1 MMNFKFLI
9 LVSFALVFFSCKKEK
24 DPIVENT
31 PTGYVQ
37 YGTPFANVP
46 ATEDV
51 VMYEVNL
58 RAFSTAGNLQGVI
71 SRLSEI
77 KALGVNTIWLM
88 PIYSEGV
95 LNGVNSPYCVKN
107 YKEVSTEYGNLE
119 DLRQLTT
126 LAHAQNMTVILDW
139 VANHTSWDNPWITAH
154 PEWYTKD
161 GAGNIIKP
169 AGTNWND
176 VADLNFSNADMRL
189 EMIDAMKYWVLE
201 ANVDGFRCDY
211 ADGVPFDFWSQAI
224 TALKSIPNRS
234 LVFLAE
240 GIRNDH
246 YTAGFDMTYGWNF
259 YTATQ
264 NCWGGTAT
272 SGIFSTDVS
281 EYSSVPAEK
290 HKIRF
295 TTNHDESAWN
305 SSPMTL
311 YNGKLGA
318 LAASVSTIFMRGVP
332 LIYCGQEVGRTSLQP
347 FFTKSPINWNANQ
360 DMLLAYKN
368 MLQFYS
374 SSNAA
379 RKGAFSTFAGSSDIL
394 CFQRTYGT
402 EKVLIMLNARD
413 SVVTYTIPPALQGT
427 TWINAMDN
435 STMTFGATQSFT
447 NYQYLILKNQ

>member
-1 MMNFKFLI
+1 
-9 LVSFALVFFSCKKEK
+9 
-24 DPIVENT
+24 
-31 PTGYVQ
+31 
-37 YGTPFANVP
+37 
-46 ATEDV
+46 
-51 VMYEVNL
+51 
-58 RAFSTAGNLQGVI
+58 
-71 SRLSEI
+71 
-77 KALGVNTIWLM
+77 
-88 PIYSEGV
+88 
-95 LNGVNSPYCVKN
+95 
-107 YKEVSTEYGNLE
+107 
-119 DLRQLTT
+119 
-126 LAHAQNMTVILDW
+126 
-139 VANHTSWDNPWITAH
+139 
-154 PEWYTKD
+154 
-161 GAGNIIKP
+161 
-169 AGTNWND
+169 
-176 VADLNFSNADMRL
+176 
-189 EMIDAMKYWVLE
+189 
-201 ANVDGFRCDY
+201 
-211 ADGVPFDFWSQAI
+211 
-224 TALKSIPNRS
+224 

-240 GIRNDH
+240 GNRNDH

-281 EYSSVPAEK
+281 EYSSVPVGK

-332 LIYCGQEVGRTSLQP
+332 LIYCGQEVGRSSLQP

-379 RKGAFSTFAGSSDIL
+379 RKGALSTFAGSSDIL
-394 CFQRTYGT
+394 CFQRTYDT
-402 EKVLIMLNARD
+402 EKVLIMVNARD
-413 SVVTYTIPPALQGT
+413 STVTYTIPPALQGT
-427 TWINAMDN
+427 TWINALDN
-435 STMTFGATQSFT
+435 SNLTFGASQSLT

>member
-1 MMNFKFLI
+1 MIDLKFPVLI
-9 LVSFALVFFSCKKEK
+9 CITLALFSCKKEK
-24 DPIVENT
+24 DPIVEVG

-37 YGTPFANVP
+37 YGAPYENVP
-46 ATEDV
+46 ATEDII
-51 VMYEVNL
+51 MYEVNL
-58 RAFSTAGNLQGVI
+58 RAFSSAGNLQGVI

-77 KALGVNTIWLM
+77 KALGINTIWLM
-88 PIYSEGV
+88 PIYTEGV
-95 LNGVNSPYCVKN
+95 LNSVHSPYCVKD
-107 YKEVSTEYGNLE
+107 YKEVSAEYGSLE

-126 LAHAQNMTVILDW
+126 LAHAQNMTVVLDW
-139 VANHTSWDNPWITAH
+139 VANHTSWDNSWITAH
-154 PEWYTKD
+154 PDWYTQD
-161 GAGNIIKP
+161 GNGNIVIP

-176 VADLNFSNADMRL
+176 VADLNFSNSEMRA

-211 ADGVPFDFWSQAI
+211 ADGVPFSFWSEAI
-224 TALKSIPNRS
+224 TALRAIPNRS
-234 LVFLAE
+234 LIFLAE
-240 GIRNDH
+240 GSRADH

-272 SGIFSTDVS
+272 SGLLTTNVT
-281 EYSSVPAEK
+281 EYTSVPSGK

-311 YNGKLGA
+311 FNGKLGA
-318 LAASVSTIFMRGVP
+318 LAASVPTIYMRGVP
-332 LIYCGQEVGRTSLQP
+332 LIYSGQEVGRSSLQP

-374 SSNAA
+374 TSNAA
-379 RKGAFSTFAGSSDIL
+379 KKGTLATFAGSSDVL
-394 CFQRTYGT
+394 CFQKTYGT
-402 EKVLIMLNARD
+402 DKVLIMVNARD
-413 SVVTYTIPPALQGT
+413 SVVTYPIPTALQGT

-435 STMTFGATQSFT
+435 SNITFATSQSLT